1 MFKFCPKCN
10 TQACDETSF
19 FFYSCGTRLPVI
31 IQKKRVG
38 RFQDYITTQ
47 KKESTNI
54 PHISHPQKTTSDHQI
69 KMVELCAQCGEP
81 INDTYR
87 IFCKNCAINIREV
100 MSGEMISTMNPS
112 LLESSAQTQDAF
124 QNPTFKINV
133 QEPILFEG
141 TSSREES
148 ILSYPEANGRELSTK
163 KIFLYAGLVIVF
175 FIFFLL
181 FLLSLLSSSLDT
193 ILAF

>member
-10 TQACDETSF
+10 TEACDETSF
-19 FFYSCGTRLPVI
+19 FCYSCGSRLPAI
-31 IQKKRVG
+31 IQEKKSG
-38 RFQDYITTQ
+38 RFQDDITTPE
-47 KKESTNI
+47 KESTVK
-54 PHISHPQKTTSDHQI
+54 PDISHPPESISNHQI

-87 IFCKNCAINIREV
+87 IFCKNCAINIKEV

-112 LLESSAQTQDAF
+112 HLESSVQTKDAS
-124 QNPTFKINV
+124 QNPTFRINV
-133 QEPILFEG
+133 QEPVLLEG
-141 TSSREES
+141 TSSRKES
-148 ILSYPEANGRELSTK
+148 ILSYQKADGSELSTK
-163 KIFLYAGLVIVF
+163 KIFLYAGIVI
-175 FIFFLL
+175 IFFVFLLL